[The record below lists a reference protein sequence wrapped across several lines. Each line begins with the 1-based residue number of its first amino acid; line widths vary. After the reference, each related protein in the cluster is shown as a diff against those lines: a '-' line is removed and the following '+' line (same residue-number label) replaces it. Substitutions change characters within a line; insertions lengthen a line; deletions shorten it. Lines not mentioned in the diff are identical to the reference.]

1 MESMLGSTIQH
12 IGGVRRPL
20 CLAQVTRFPLIKIAA
35 EVASEIRTAA
45 RRPQKL
51 PGARSI
57 KPGTMTDQLVWQD
70 WIFVPQSDHE
80 ILEGAGNV
88 TARKARARGP
98 CRRQSR
104 KPGHETLQRVLGQFP
119 IGRDLA
125 AEIESTGA
133 ISGPLSISST

>member
-1 MESMLGSTIQH
+1 MLGSTIQH

-35 EVASEIRTAA
+35 EVASEIRTGA

-70 WIFVPQSDHE
+70 WIFVPQIDHE
-80 ILEGAGNV
+80 ILEGAGDV
-88 TARKARARGP
+88 TARRAPAVHAGDNRGNQGM
-98 CRRQSR
+98 RRCSACSANFR
-104 KPGHETLQRVLGQFP
+104 
-119 IGRDLA
+119 
-125 AEIESTGA
+125 
-133 ISGPLSISST
+133 